1 MKTEAVEQEQVKK
14 KEVAVGAGALIL
26 LLLIA
31 FAFAKKK
38 KDEEPPP
45 SNGEPAVTIKTLG
58 WESSPQTGHIYK
70 KKGESF
76 TQIVKL
82 NNTGGAGDVYLKSRF
97 GTEFLGIF
105 NEAPTT
111 EWFVLDRKIY
121 VPKGESENRATFVV
135 PQTVKEK
142 TYDCYV
148 GLSLEEGK
156 VDMDYAI
163 FSSVFTIEPLVVEPE
178 VRVLSLA
185 WL

>member
-1 MKTEAVEQEQVKK
+1 MKTETVEQERVKK

-26 LLLIA
+26 LLIIA

-38 KDEEPPP
+38 KDEEPPE
-45 SNGEPAVTIKTLG
+45 GEPVVSIKTVG
-58 WESSPQTGHIYK
+58 WEGSPQTGHIYK
-70 KKGESF
+70 KKGDSF

-97 GTEFLGIF
+97 GTEFMGIF
-105 NEAPTT
+105 NEAPTS

-121 VPKGESENRATFVV
+121 VPQGESENRATFVV
-135 PQTVKEK
+135 PQTAKEK

-148 GLSLEEGK
+148 GLSLEEDK
-156 VDMDYAI
+156 VDMDYAM
-163 FSSVFTIEPLVVEPE
+163 FSSVFTVEPLVVEPDIT
-178 VRVLSLA
+178 VLSLA